1 MTIPFNADEYRQKM
15 SGQNAQAH
23 LQQGQM
29 PVTQPPPVPAQYVP
43 PMVQAEM
50 AAPQT
55 HPSPQP
61 TYQAMPAPAM
71 VQPQQPPPMAPVWA
85 GQQQTAPQAYQ
96 SYPTQPPQHQAH
108 AAPHTPPTQM
118 FMPPPGLMPKTEEI
132 APPKKM
138 SRFKL
143 KRGRKEKPAKPPKGK
158 AVKGPNLDAD
168 GEVIQKARTSP
179 AMIFMFGMAT
189 GILCFIVG
197 STVMSGLLED
207 KSAKSFAEIE
217 RKSAMAQ
224 QPVLPTQ
231 TSEQTSVQT
240 AENKPQ

>member
-1 MTIPFNADEYRQKM
+1 MAIPFNAEEYRQQM
-15 SGQNAQAH
+15 SGQKAQAH

-61 TYQAMPAPAM
+61 AYQAMPAPAM
-71 VQPQQPPPMAPVWA
+71 PHSQQPPQMAQAWA
-85 GQQQTAPQAYQ
+85 GQEGLAPQAYQ
-96 SYPTQPPQHQAH
+96 SHPGQPPQHQPQ
-108 AAPHTPPTQM
+108 AAPHTAPAQM
-118 FMPPPGLMPKTEEI
+118 FAPPPGLMPKTEEI

-143 KRGRKEKPAKPPKGK
+143 KRGRKEKPAKAPKGK
-158 AVKGPNLDAD
+158 AVKEPNLDVN
-168 GEVIQKARTSP
+168 GEIIQKARTSP

-189 GILCFIVG
+189 GILCFLLG
-197 STVMSGLLED
+197 NMAMSGLLED
-207 KSAKSFAEIE
+207 KSVKSFAEIE
-217 RKSAMAQ
+217 RKNAMAQ
-224 QPVLPTQ
+224 QPVLPAQ
-231 TSEQTSVQT
+231 TLEQTSLQT
-240 AENKPQ
+240 AENNR

>member
-1 MTIPFNADEYRQKM
+1 MTIPFNAEEYRQQMSGQM

-43 PMVQAEM
+43 PMVQ
-50 AAPQT
+50 
-55 HPSPQP
+55 
-61 TYQAMPAPAM
+61 
-71 VQPQQPPPMAPVWA
+71 V
-85 GQQQTAPQAYQ
+85 
-96 SYPTQPPQHQAH
+96 
-108 AAPHTPPTQM
+108 
-118 FMPPPGLMPKTEEI
+118 MPKTEEI

-189 GILCFIVG
+189 GISRRVG
-197 STVMSGLLED
+197 HAANS
-207 KSAKSFAEIE
+207 
-217 RKSAMAQ
+217 
-224 QPVLPTQ
+224 VLMIFPGFD
-231 TSEQTSVQT
+231 
-240 AENKPQ
+240 